1 MRSRRLSLNVSEN
14 LISCISG
21 PDRARKMSHWTVSI
35 VAWLIYKITDF
46 IALSWEN
53 SVKDWAHKK
62 NTECDRFDD
71 GMRIQL
77 RFDVSQEGKREK
89 RRVELHTD
97 ALRSSCVHWIMSE
110 NARRLIFL
118 SYHSSACRCQPKKE
132 KYFQCCRVAP
142 LCAVCSSNKMTTWK
156 ITFRSPWARFLRC
169 LLF

>member
-35 VAWLIYKITDF
+35 VAWFIYKITDF
-46 IALSWEN
+46 IALSSSFPWEN

-118 SYHSSACRCQPKKE
+118 SYHSSACRCQPKRKI
-132 KYFQCCRVAP
+132 FSMLSCCSF
-142 LCAVCSSNKMTTWK
+142 VC
-156 ITFRSPWARFLRC
+156 C
-169 LLF
+169 LFKQ